1 LKKKPVVTSNV
12 FEIETTTIT
21 DKEGGIMLEFHLRD
35 FLILFANFVIL
46 FLVLRW
52 LLFKP
57 LAKVFKEREAATTG
71 ALQDAKDL
79 TAKKESA
86 VTAMNAD
93 MMAARTKAKASQNVL
108 RDEGV
113 AGQKGMLS
121 KAEAEAVQMI
131 EKARKEL
138 QEESGKARAALK
150 ADVEAFSDEIV
161 RKLVKI

>member
-1 LKKKPVVTSNV
+1 
-12 FEIETTTIT
+12 
-21 DKEGGIMLEFHLRD
+21 
-35 FLILFANFVIL
+35 
-46 FLVLRW
+46 
-52 LLFKP
+52 
-57 LAKVFKEREAATTG
+57 
-71 ALQDAKDL
+71 
-79 TAKKESA
+79 
-86 VTAMNAD
+86 MNAD

-138 QEESGKARAALK
+138 QDESGKARAALK

>member
-1 LKKKPVVTSNV
+1 VVTSNV

-57 LAKVFKEREAATTG
+57 LAQVFKEREAATTG

-79 TAKKESA
+79 TAKKEA
-86 VTAMNAD
+86 
-93 MMAARTKAKASQNVL
+93 
-108 RDEGV
+108 
-113 AGQKGMLS
+113 LS
-121 KAEAEAVQMI
+121 
-131 EKARKEL
+131 L
-138 QEESGKARAALK
+138 P
-150 ADVEAFSDEIV
+150 
-161 RKLVKI
+161 